1 MNTLQINV
9 EIPDKTGYT
18 NVELVSKISRYI
30 KDLLGSHSV
39 AMRVESYPKHLTKS
53 DAELDRILQNELS
66 FDQCTHQEL
75 TDEQYKQLAH
85 LANPLPKGLEKW
97 L

>member
-9 EIPDKTGYT
+9 DIPDKTNYT
-18 NVELVSKISRYI
+18 DVDLVSKICRYV
-30 KDLLGSHSV
+30 KDLLGSPSV

-53 DAELDRILQNELS
+53 DAELDRLLQNELT
-66 FDQCTHQEL
+66 FDQCSHNEL

>member
-9 EIPDKTGYT
+9 DIPDKTNYT
-18 NVELVSKISRYI
+18 DVDLVSKICRYV
-30 KDLLGSHSV
+30 KDLLGSPSV

-53 DAELDRILQNELS
+53 DAELDRLLQNELA
-66 FDQCTHQEL
+66 FDQCSHQEL

>member
-9 EIPDKTGYT
+9 DIPDKTNYT
-18 NVELVSKISRYI
+18 DI
-30 KDLLGSHSV
+30 LGSPSV

-53 DAELDRILQNELS
+53 DAELDRLLQNELS

>member
-9 EIPDKTGYT
+9 EIPDNYT
-18 NVELVSKISRYI
+18 DVELVSKICRYV
-30 KDLLGSHSV
+30 KDLLGNHSV

-53 DAELDRILQNELS
+53 DAELDRLLQNELT
-66 FDQCTHQEL
+66 FDQCSHNEL
-75 TDEQYKQLAH
+75 SDEQYKQLAH